1 MNILNEKRG
10 SIPCNKRFTPMVC
23 KPKIKHIR
31 IYIKDK
37 LPTSRTI
44 DYRKENRNSSLDANE
59 AKIDDFLSVCNEVS
73 IQNAKDF
80 DFNKQMDA
88 YSNGLTSE

>member
-1 MNILNEKRG
+1 
-10 SIPCNKRFTPMVC
+10 MVC

-44 DYRKENRNSSLDANE
+44 DYRKENRNSSLDNNE
-59 AKIDDFLSVCNEVS
+59 AKLDEFLSACNEAS

-80 DFNKQMDA
+80 DFNKQLDV
-88 YSNGLTSE
+88 YSKTVTSE